1 MKLKISF
8 KHLDHTPALDQRI
21 QEKSEHFEKYYHGNL
36 NVQWLCWVHN
46 EEHWAEVK
54 IHGPKFDFFAKAS
67 ADNMYKSLD
76 LVVEKIERQFEK
88 QKSLKG
94 NKIHQAPFGSP
105 KHQEI
110 KKLIKEEEKVIFEEM
125 DERSA

>member
-8 KHLDHTPALDQRI
+8 KHLEHTPALDSRI
-21 QEKSEHFEKYYHGNL
+21 AEKSEHFEKYFHGNI

-46 EEHWAEVK
+46 DEHWAEVK

-76 LVVEKIERQFEK
+76 LVVEKAERQFEK
-88 QKSLKG
+88 RKDISR
-94 NKIHQAPFGSP
+94 NKIHKEPYGSP
-105 KHQEI
+105 KHKAIQQQI
-110 KKLIKEEEKVIFEEM
+110 YEEEKVYFEEW
-125 DERSA
+125 DEKTA